1 MVCRPSMD
9 LVETT
14 SLHGWSLGRHPHFA
28 KQLKARME
36 KQTTGQQKR
45 VESIGLFI
53 VKLTPSAE
61 GEPSRPF
68 PGTIDSYFNH
78 NANMVN
84 TFISQSKPHE
94 RR

>member
-9 LVETT
+9 LVETS
-14 SLHGWSLGRHPHFA
+14 SLHGWSLVSSSTFC

-36 KQTTGQQKR
+36 KQTTGQQK

-61 GEPSRPF
+61 GEPSR
-68 PGTIDSYFNH
+68 
-78 NANMVN
+78 
-84 TFISQSKPHE
+84 TFQVLLTPTLIIMLTW
-94 RR
+94 